1 MASKTREHP
10 VNLHM
15 RTLTTW
21 ARLEAA
27 QSGLK
32 AASKTREHPVDL
44 HMRTLSTWARHEAAQ
59 SGLENP

>member
-1 MASKTREHP
+1 M
-10 VNLHM
+10 NLHM